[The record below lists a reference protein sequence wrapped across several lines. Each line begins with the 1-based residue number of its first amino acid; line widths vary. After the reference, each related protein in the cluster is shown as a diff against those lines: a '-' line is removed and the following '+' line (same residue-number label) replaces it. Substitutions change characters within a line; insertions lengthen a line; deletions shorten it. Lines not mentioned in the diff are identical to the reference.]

1 MGQMTVYKVEQL
13 RGATPWLSAMLRG
26 SSIEDSDELLAACG
40 PTAGRAALAEEL
52 GVEERRLLELCNRAD
67 LVRIRGV
74 GRVYSDLLE
83 FAGVDTVMELAQRNP
98 DNLFAKMEELAGQHS
113 VRRLPRRED
122 VHSWVAQAKTMD
134 RKVFY

>member
-1 MGQMTVYKVEQL
+1 MTVYKVEEL

-26 SSIEDSDELLAACG
+26 YGVEDSEELLATCG
-40 PTAGRAALAEEL
+40 PTAGRTAMAEQI
-52 GVEERRLLELCNRAD
+52 GVDERRLLELCNRAD

-98 DNLFAKMEELAGQHS
+98 DNLFAKMEEVAGQHS
-113 VRRLPRRED
+113 VRRLPRPVD
-122 VHSWVAQAKTMD
+122 VHNWVAQAKKMD
-134 RKVFY
+134 RRVFY

>member
-1 MGQMTVYKVEQL
+1 MTVYKVEEL

-26 SSIEDSDELLAACG
+26 YGVEDSEELLATCG
-40 PTAGRAALAEEL
+40 PTSGRAAMAEQI

-83 FAGVDTVMELAQRNP
+83 FAGVDTVMELAQRNA
-98 DNLFAKMEELAGQHS
+98 DNLFAKMEEVAGQHS
-113 VRRLPRRED
+113 VRRLPRPVD
-122 VHSWVAQAKTMD
+122 VHNWVAQAKKMD
-134 RKVFY
+134 RRVFY